1 MHHVFLKLPHEH
13 LILQER
19 VHNVYSMPSLQF
31 FALFLSSQ
39 MFTTQSILTWPD
51 EDHLSFPV
59 INQNH
64 RRLKGSAFHSFYSV
78 SLVSCSL
85 RCQSHHRCFS
95 SNYRDGG
102 ICEMNGRGAEPP
114 IEENEDLEYDKNSVY
129 THFRN
134 KKVSLK
140 TISVQGHP
148 MRI

>member
-1 MHHVFLKLPHEH
+1 MHHEFLKLPHEY
-13 LILQER
+13 LILQDR
-19 VHNVYSMPSLQF
+19 VHNVCSMHSLQF

-39 MFTTQSILTWPD
+39 MFTTQSILTRQD

-95 SNYRDGG
+95 SNYRDASNHGG
-102 ICEMNGRGAEPP
+102 IC
-114 IEENEDLEYDKNSVY
+114 VY
-129 THFRN
+129 THYRN
-134 KKVSLK
+134 KKVGLK
-140 TISVQGHP
+140 TISVFKEKYP
-148 MRI
+148 SMPLS